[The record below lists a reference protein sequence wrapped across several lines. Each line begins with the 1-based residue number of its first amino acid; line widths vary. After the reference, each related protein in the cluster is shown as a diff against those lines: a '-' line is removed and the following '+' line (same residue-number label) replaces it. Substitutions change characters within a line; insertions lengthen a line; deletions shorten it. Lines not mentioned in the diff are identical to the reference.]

1 MTALH
6 ELGIAQA
13 AQQIRARQISAA
25 ELMDALLARCRALDA
40 DLKVWVTLDAPAAQ
54 AAARRRD
61 AELQSEGPR
70 GPLHGIP
77 VGVKDIY
84 YTRGIPTT
92 CGSPIFADFIP
103 DHDATTVALLKRAGA
118 IIMGKTVT
126 TEFACGD
133 PAPTVNPWNAAH
145 TPGGSSSG
153 SAVGCA
159 VRMFPASLGSQTAGS
174 ILRPA
179 AYNGVVGFKPTFGRV
194 SRHGVY
200 PVSQSLDTM
209 GTFTR
214 SVADAALLLT
224 ALAGHDPADPD
235 SSSQPIA
242 DYSQATHPPETPPRI
257 GVIPQFFLER
267 CDDEVRAHTAATTR
281 ALAQA
286 GADLHEIALPTDFDS
301 LLAAHRA
308 LMTVEGANVHR
319 RNFAARPND
328 YSPNVR
334 QVIEQGIATP
344 ALTYLQA
351 KNFQRQFTHDA
362 HKAMSNFDALLTPAT
377 YSPAPAGRETTG
389 NPMFQTPWTFGGF
402 PALTLPSGLSARR
415 LPLGIQLIAPH
426 FAEPT
431 LLATAAWC
439 EQALNIT
446 LQSPL

>member
-6 ELGIAQA
+6 ELGVAHA
-13 AQQIRARQISAA
+13 AQQIRDRHISAA
-25 ELMDALLARCRALDA
+25 ELMDALLARCHALDA
-40 DLKVWVTLDAPAAQ
+40 RLKVWVTLDAPAAL

-61 AELQSEGPR
+61 AELQAEGAR

-84 YTRGIPTT
+84 CAHGVPTT

-103 DHDATTVALLKRAGA
+103 DYDATSVALLKRAGA

-133 PAPTVNPWNAAH
+133 PAPTLNPWNPAH

-153 SAVGCA
+153 SAVGAA
-159 VRMFPASLGSQTAGS
+159 VRMFPAALGSQTAGS

-179 AYNGVVGFKPTFGRV
+179 AYNGVVGFKPTLGRI

-214 SVADAALLLT
+214 GVADAALMLN
-224 ALAGHDPADPD
+224 ALAGRDPADPD
-235 SSSQPIA
+235 SSANPVA
-242 DYSQATHPPETPPRI
+242 DYTQAARPPETPPRI
-257 GVIPQFFLER
+257 GVVPQFFLER
-267 CDDEVRAHTAATTR
+267 CDDEVRAHTAAATR
-281 ALAQA
+281 ALAHA
-286 GADLHEIALPTDFDS
+286 GADLREIVLPTDFDA
-301 LLAAHRA
+301 LLATHRA
-308 LMTVEGANVHR
+308 LMTVEGANVHQ
-319 RNFAARPND
+319 RNFAIRPSD

-334 QVIEQGIATP
+334 EVIEQGLATP
-344 ALTYLQA
+344 ALAYLQA

-362 HKAMSNFDALLTPAT
+362 RQAMSGLDALLTPAT
-377 YSPAPAGRETTG
+377 YSQAPASRETTG

-402 PALTLPSGLSARR
+402 PAISLPSGVSAQG
-415 LPLGIQLIAPH
+415 LPLGIQLIADH
-426 FAEPT
+426 FAEPR

-439 EQALNIT
+439 EQALNVT

>member
-6 ELGIAQA
+6 ELGVAHA
-13 AQQIRARQISAA
+13 AQQIRDRHISAA
-25 ELMDALLARCRALDA
+25 ELMDSLLARCHALDA
-40 DLKVWVTLDAPAAQ
+40 RLKVWVTLDAPAAL

-61 AELQSEGPR
+61 AELHAEGPR

-77 VGVKDIY
+77 VGIKDIY
-84 YTRGIPTT
+84 CARGIPTT

-103 DHDATTVALLKRAGA
+103 EYDATSVALLKRAGA

-133 PAPTVNPWNAAH
+133 PAPTLNPWNPAH

-153 SAVGCA
+153 SAVGVA
-159 VRMFPASLGSQTAGS
+159 VRMFPAALGSQTAGS

-179 AYNGVVGFKPTFGRV
+179 AYNGVVGFKPTFGRI

-214 SVADAALLLT
+214 GVADAALMLN

-235 SSSQPIA
+235 SSAKPVS
-242 DYSQATHPPETPPRI
+242 DYTQAARPPETPPRI
-257 GVIPQFFLER
+257 GVVPQFFLER
-267 CDDEVRAHTAATTR
+267 CDAEVRAHTAAATR
-281 ALAQA
+281 ALAHA
-286 GADLHEIALPTDFDS
+286 GTDLREIALPTDFDA

-308 LMTVEGANVHR
+308 LMTVEGANVHQ

-334 QVIEQGIATP
+334 EVIEQGIATP

-362 HKAMSNFDALLTPAT
+362 RKAMSGFDALLTPAT
-377 YSPAPAGRETTG
+377 YSQAPASRETTG
-389 NPMFQTPWTFGGF
+389 NPTFQTPWTFGGF
-402 PALTLPSGLSARR
+402 PAISLPSGVSAQG
-415 LPLGIQLIAPH
+415 LPLGIQLIADH
-426 FAEPT
+426 FAEPR

-439 EQALNIT
+439 EQALNVT

>member
-6 ELGIAQA
+6 ELGVAHA
-13 AQQIRARQISAA
+13 AQQIRDRQISAA
-25 ELMDALLARCRALDA
+25 ELMDALLARCHALDA
-40 DLKVWVTLDAPAAQ
+40 HLKVWATLDAPAAL

-61 AELQSEGPR
+61 AELHTEGAR

-84 YTRGIPTT
+84 YTRGIPTA

-103 DHDATTVALLKRAGA
+103 DYDATSVALLKRAGA
-118 IIMGKTVT
+118 VIMGKTVT

-133 PAPTVNPWNAAH
+133 PAPTLNPWNAAH

-153 SAVGCA
+153 SAVGAA
-159 VRMFPASLGSQTAGS
+159 VRMFPAALGSQTAGS

-179 AYNGVVGFKPTFGRV
+179 AYNGVVGFKPTFGRI

-214 SVADAALLLT
+214 SVADAALMLN
-224 ALAGHDPADPD
+224 ALADHDADDPD
-235 SSSQPIA
+235 SSTKPVA
-242 DYSQATHPPETPPRI
+242 DYSLAARPPETPPRI
-257 GVIPQFFLER
+257 GVVSQFFLER
-267 CDDEVRAHTAATTR
+267 CDDEVRAHTAAATR

-286 GADLHEIALPTDFDS
+286 GADLREIALPTDFDA

-308 LMTVEGANVHR
+308 LMTVEGANVHQ
-319 RNFAARPND
+319 RNFEIRPDD

-334 QVIEQGIATP
+334 EVIEQGIAAS

-351 KNFQRQFTHDA
+351 KNFQRQFRLDA
-362 HKAMSNFDALLTPAT
+362 RRAMAGLDALLTPAT
-377 YSPAPAGRETTG
+377 YSQAPASRETTG

-402 PALTLPSGLSARR
+402 PAISLPSGVSAQG
-415 LPLGIQLIAPH
+415 LPLGIQLVADH
-426 FAEPT
+426 FAELG

-439 EQALNIT
+439 EQALNVT
-446 LQSPL
+446 LESPL